1 MKKYNVLIGIGIA
14 LAVSLLFIV
23 IVPKQYV
30 IELSQAQL
38 QQRLEAQFPI
48 QKQSIFLEAQL
59 RNPKVFLTEDSE
71 RIGLTVEVGIKVI
84 GIADEF
90 TGMGRISSGI
100 SYKAEKGEFYLLN
113 PRVEKLEIEF
123 LPSQY
128 VDKAIG
134 IVNLT
139 AGEFLDNYPIYELK
153 KSDLKQQALR
163 LVMKDLS
170 ISDGVVRISLGW
182 RKG

>member
-1 MKKYNVLIGIGIA
+1 MKKYNVLTGIGIA

-23 IVPKQYV
+23 TLPKQYV

-38 QQRLEAQFPI
+38 QQRLDVQFPI
-48 QKQSIFLEAQL
+48 QKQFIFLGAQL
-59 RNPKVFLTEDSE
+59 RNPKLLLTEDSE
-71 RIGLTVEVGIKVI
+71 RIDFTVEVGIKVI

-90 TGMGRISSGI
+90 TGMGTISSGI
-100 SYKAEKGEFYLLN
+100 SYRAEKGEFYLLN

-123 LPSQY
+123 LPPQY
-128 VDKAIG
+128 VEKAIG

-153 KSDLKQQALR
+153 KSNLKQQALR
-163 LVMKDLS
+163 LVLKDVT